1 MANEELIQYITHGRE
16 ERNLEYKGP
25 INWNDT
31 QIKAKITKTILA
43 MSNLRDGGVIVI
55 GVEQNGEIFTPVG
68 LDSESISS
76 FKQDDISVH
85 VNNYADPFVE
95 IKVSHQNYNER
106 EFVVIQINEF
116 SELPIICKRDGENN
130 LRKGAIYIRPRQK
143 FESIEVPSQAEMR
156 EILDHSS
163 EKFIRKFRRKLLMT
177 GIIDEKPEQEA
188 KQKFDAQLN
197 GL

>member
-95 IKVSHQNYNER
+95 IKVSYKIAEKDFNEKYMNAFA
-106 EFVVIQINEF
+106 EGYKLCYCYMVCPDMNECKIKE
-116 SELPIICKRDGENN
+116 SEEMYRNKLHERYGENG
-130 LRKGAIYIRPRQK
+130 K
-143 FESIEVPSQAEMR
+143 
-156 EILDHSS
+156 
-163 EKFIRKFRRKLLMT
+163 
-177 GIIDEKPEQEA
+177 
-188 KQKFDAQLN
+188 
-197 GL
+197 